1 METEKKVLS
10 QNEESEKAF
19 WKEGRMGGRRD
30 KREKER
36 KKERKSKKGTFIFT

>member
-19 WKEGRMGGRRD
+19 WKEGGMGGRREG
-30 KREKER
+30 REEER
-36 KKERKSKKGTFIFT
+36 KKERKSKKGTFTFT